1 MNSYIHLHKFHGSW
15 VNPFMDQIVPHVCTL
30 LLSDKKKKKT
40 QVQLVFFSFE
50 FKVSLVIYELRD
62 FHDPLVKTLL
72 FRNENLCLFL
82 LSRNVDLLWKQYIHY
97 QAWYTTFIYVML
109 YSVHHA
115 RGMDTIPCVNDK
127 RSNKTNVKPNQ
138 VLRQC
143 KRFYWQMQ

>member
-1 MNSYIHLHKFHGSW
+1 
-15 VNPFMDQIVPHVCTL
+15 MDQIVPHVCTL

-82 LSRNVDLLWKQYIHY
+82 LSRNVDLL
-97 QAWYTTFIYVML
+97 
-109 YSVHHA
+109 
-115 RGMDTIPCVNDK
+115 
-127 RSNKTNVKPNQ
+127 
-138 VLRQC
+138 
-143 KRFYWQMQ
+143 